1 MMSPIKVNV
10 LLATEGQ
17 MSYVATELL
26 IGAEFMSQG
35 DQDGNL
41 RFAWDLKD

>member
-1 MMSPIKVNV
+1 MMSQIKVNV

-17 MSYVATELL
+17 MSYIDRELS
-26 IGAEFMSQG
+26 IGAELMSHS

-41 RFAWDLKD
+41 RFA

>member
-1 MMSPIKVNV
+1 MSPIKVNV

-17 MSYVATELL
+17 MSYVARELS
-26 IGAEFMSQG
+26 IGAGLMSQG

-41 RFAWDLKD
+41 RFA